1 MAAFIASLPAWTVY
15 VFFVIGLVLIIK
27 GGDWFVDGASW
38 VAEAT
43 GIPKFIVG
51 ATIVSLATTL
61 PEIIVSTLAA
71 VEGHAAL
78 VAGKVA
84 ESEGMVGMAIGNG
97 IGSVI
102 ANTAMIMAVSLIF
115 IPAVIERKKFTPKA
129 LLLIASVLAVLA
141 TTFFTGGLQPWG
153 AVILLIIFTAFIVEN
168 VISAKKEMGGEK
180 EEVDKDTKTVV
191 INLAQL
197 LGGAVAIFLGS
208 RLMVNNATIIA
219 KSWGV
224 SEAIIGVTIVA
235 IGTSLPELVTAVT
248 AIAKKQ
254 ASLSVGNI
262 IGANVIDTVLI
273 LPICSFVYGGTLGVS
288 DINRYL
294 DFPMAI
300 LVTLIAIVPTIIAK
314 KFRRWQG
321 VAMLV
326 IYIAYL
332 VVTCA
337 YTDQWLALFGV
348 QA

>member
-1 MAAFIASLPAWTVY
+1 METVLVYALFIV
-15 VFFVIGLVLIIK
+15 GLVLIIK

-71 VEGHAAL
+71 VEGHTAL

-141 TTFFTGGLQPWG
+141 TTAFTGGLKPWG
-153 AVILLIIFTAFIVEN
+153 AVILIAIFVAFIIEN
-168 VISAKKEMGGEK
+168 VISAKKEMGNDN
-180 EEVDKDTKTVV
+180 EEVDKDKKTV
-191 INLAQL
+191 IISLAKL
-197 LGGAVAIFLGS
+197 IGGAVAIFLGS
-208 RLMVNNATIIA
+208 RLMVDKATIIA
-219 KSWGV
+219 RDYWHI

-235 IGTSLPELVTAVT
+235 IGTSLPELVTAIT
-248 AIAKKQ
+248 SIAKKQ

-288 DINRYL
+288 NINIFL

-300 LVTLIAIVPTIIAK
+300 IVTLIAVIPTIIAK
-314 KFRRWQG
+314 KFHRWQG
-321 VAMLV
+321 VVMLL

-332 VVTCA
+332 IVTCA
-337 YTDQWLALFGV
+337 YTEPYLALFGV
-348 QA
+348 TA